1 MKVILV
7 AISFLAVSP
16 NAFSETVNFEAD
28 ESGIVHL
35 VAYFMGELVCRAF
48 F

>member
-1 MKVILV
+1 MKAILV

-28 ESGIVHL
+28 VSGIVHL
-35 VAYFMGELVCRAF
+35 VAYSMGELVCHAF
-48 F
+48 L